1 MNDVIKHN
9 AASCEECFGKNQVLY
24 LCWPTHTIQAIPRTH
39 WTCTQPLLSVD
50 RKPGW
55 SFPQRRPRYKWRAN
69 TLISNQKDV
78 DRFRN
83 GSVHELSCL
92 RACQVSKVHARLSHE
107 ITYEPYVRVRTTPK
121 ARKHWP
127 KTLTTDLKTNY
138 EKQTCSS
145 DVDKFKNRC
154 KQNSKMRQTTLDK
167 EDTQRSNL
175 HSKISERNSCG
186 KITWLFTREVRFGT
200 AVPANPEC
208 VCVCVSP
215 EYNSRTYHLNV
226 TFIGSSDYGSSEMA
240 QHVRLQIIF
249 RIPFTFEHV
258 QRFQNCTREL
268 FQIAWVIARDE
279 RILKNS
285 KFMWFDYCSVWQLTA
300 RVLRPTAVLVK
311 R

>member
-1 MNDVIKHN
+1 MFWQESSLI
-9 AASCEECFGKNQVLY
+9 
-24 LCWPTHTIQAIPRTH
+24 
-39 WTCTQPLLSVD
+39 PLLADSYDSGNTENSLNMYTAFIVS
-50 RKPGW
+50 RPQAWMKFPSEKAQVQVTGQHVNLKSKRCR
-55 SFPQRRPRYKWRAN
+55 SFSERVGPQIILLESLP
-69 TLISNQKDV
+69 
-78 DRFRN
+78 
-83 GSVHELSCL
+83 
-92 RACQVSKVHARLSHE
+92 SKQSSRSTFSRDNIWA
-107 ITYEPYVRVRTTPK
+107 VRTSSNY
-121 ARKHWP
+121 AESP
-127 KTLTTDLKTNY
+127 KTLTKNSDY

-279 RILKNS
+279 RILKNT
-285 KFMWFDYCSVWQLTA
+285 KFMWFDYCSVWQLTT